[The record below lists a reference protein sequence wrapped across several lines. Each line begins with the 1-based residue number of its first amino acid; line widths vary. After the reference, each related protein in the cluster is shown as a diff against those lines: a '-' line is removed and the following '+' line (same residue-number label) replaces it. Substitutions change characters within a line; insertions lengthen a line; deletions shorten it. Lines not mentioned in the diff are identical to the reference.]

1 MKKEIILASNSP
13 RRKELL
19 LNAGYSFTV
28 ESAAFDEDN
37 VSKELPVNMYVQQLA
52 LFKACSVAKYSRKDA
67 LVIGADTVVYK
78 SDLGIMGKPDSREDA
93 YKMLK
98 SLSGTS
104 HSVYTGI
111 AVVRTKDF
119 KIVTDCVET
128 LVYFKELSDDEIYY
142 YIDKFRPYDK
152 AGAYGIQEYASR
164 FAEKIEGDY
173 FNVVGL
179 PVSRLDSLI
188 KKEFVEE

>member
-1 MKKEIILASNSP
+1 MYKDIILASASP

-28 ESAAFDEDN
+28 EQGTFDEDN
-37 VSKELPVNMYVQQLA
+37 VSKELPVTMYVQQLA
-52 LFKACSVAKYSRKDA
+52 LFKACSVAKYTRKNA

-78 SDLGIMGKPDSREDA
+78 SDFGIMGKPCDREEA
-93 YKMLK
+93 FNMLK
-98 SLSGTS
+98 NLSNTH

-111 AVVRTKDF
+111 SVVRTKDF
-119 KIVTDCVET
+119 KIVTDSVET
-128 LVYFKELSDDEIYY
+128 LVYFKKLSDEEIYY
-142 YIDKFRPYDK
+142 YIDNYRPFDK

-164 FAEKIEGDY
+164 FVDKIDGDY